1 MQKNLL
7 TVLCVIGLTWASGL
21 SAGVASKVAA
31 PVVVVDQ
38 NGKPL
43 AGAMISWLDDNG
55 LEYTRFTNAQG
66 SGALPPQAG
75 RWRVRAAGY
84 REAAMVKPGDGR
96 AASVTLEPDSEF
108 LSSLPSSYWMALL
121 PEGELKR
128 EFIINCL
135 TCHEISQARIMVDGK
150 PRDANYWHAAIAM
163 MRALD
168 AFEVIPPDFDDK
180 AVAAWLAEHLDQSS
194 IDSLVPAE
202 PPEPSVVSGLTITE
216 FPLPYADS
224 LPHDLVVGPDGR
236 IWITAFFYDQIW
248 AMDPGNGAIQVYP
261 IDDDDTV
268 NAQPRALKF
277 DDKGFLWIVNGGT
290 NKVVRL
296 DTQTGTYQDF
306 DVQMYAHS
314 LDLDPEGNVW
324 VNDYFATK
332 ERVAKVDAGTGE
344 VTILPIPAANRP
356 ASEGVPLPYG
366 LQVDRQGRLYSTQLA
381 ANTLAIYNTTT
392 GAEQLLEMPAQNSGP
407 RRPGLGPDGRLWI
420 PEFNT
425 GFLTAFDPATGEF
438 ERIDLGLSTLGAYDV
453 EVDQRTG
460 DVWISGSLD
469 SSMLRYN
476 PDSGAVARIPL
487 PTEPA
492 YTRHIAIDPQTSDV
506 WIAYASLPAAKPK
519 VVRLRFGADN

>member
-7 TVLCVIGLTWASGL
+7 TVLCLIYLTWAAGL
-21 SAGVASKVAA
+21 HAEVVPEVAA
-31 PVVVVDQ
+31 PVKVVDQ
-38 NGKPL
+38 NGKPIP
-43 AGAMISWLDDNG
+43 GAMLSWLDANG
-55 LEYTRFTNAQG
+55 LEYTRFTDAR
-66 SGALPPQAG
+66 GAGTFPLQAT
-75 RWRVRAAGY
+75 RWRIRAAGY
-84 REAAMVKPGDGR
+84 REATMTKPGDGL
-96 AASVTLEPDSEF
+96 AASVKLELDSEF
-108 LSSLPSSYWMALL
+108 LSSLPSSHWMALL

-128 EFIINCL
+128 EFILNCL
-135 TCHEISQARIMVDGK
+135 TCHEMTQARILVDGK
-150 PRDANYWHAAIAM
+150 PRDANSWQAAIAM

-180 AVAAWLAEHLDQSS
+180 AVATWLASNLDQSS
-194 IDSLVPAE
+194 IDSLSPADL
-202 PPEPSVVSGLTITE
+202 PGPSVVSGLTITE
-216 FPLPYADS
+216 FPLPHADS

-248 AMDPGNGAIQVYP
+248 AMDPASGAIQVYP
-261 IDDDDTV
+261 IDDDGAV

-277 DDKGFLWIVNGGT
+277 DDKGFLWVVNGGT

-314 LDLDPEGNVW
+314 LDLDPKGNVW
-324 VNDYFATK
+324 VNDYFASK

-453 EVDQRTG
+453 EVDHNTG

-469 SSMLRYN
+469 SSMLRYK
-476 PDSGAVARIPL
+476 PDSGAVDRIPL

-492 YTRHIAIDPQTSDV
+492 YTRHIAIDPRTSDV
-506 WIAYASLPAAKPK
+506 WIAYASLPAAEPK
-519 VVRLRFGADN
+519 VVRLHFDASN